1 MWQKCP
7 ICEGTGKIGEEPRIK
22 GDLGICPTCNGKRII
37 STLNGLPPAVNK
49 TITTTGDFRDN
60 QEQFKDK

>member
-7 ICEGTGKIGEEPRIK
+7 ICEGTGFISHNYSNNSGET
-22 GDLGICPTCNGKRII
+22 CPTCNGKRII
-37 STLNGLPPAVNK
+37 STLNGLPPDVNK
-49 TITTTGDFRDN
+49 TITNTGDFRDN